1 MPQAFFL
8 FCADDLVS
16 PIFMEKTDTFIILP
30 YNDTTTSSQ
39 LLATIS
45 IDHDVTPC
53 RMDELSLLPAKAPFT
68 GTKYPIPFLLLHDI
82 VPANVSL
89 LLHQFFQVIWLFPES
104 IQKCSNKIAF
114 LDAAS
119 FSSCLEMSSEDRRLS
134 WNHCIHFLPAAL
146 HYVLNL
152 LYSTFFSPPLILVKS
167 HQWSQYWQNLCS
179 VLSLHIIWTKPAFDV
194 IGIFTPSLNIL
205 LTCFRTVTFSLGSPF
220 SSLHTDFQSPL
231 LVSSMNCKYWCT
243 QGYYLKASLLLTKL
257 IAQMNLSRIMALYAN
272 YVLMNLKYIGCH
284 SVWRHV
290 G

>member
-53 RMDELSLLPAKAPFT
+53 RMDELSLLPTKAPFT
-68 GTKYPIPFLLLHDI
+68 STKYPIPFLLLHDI

-104 IQKCSNKIAF
+104 IQKCSNKTAF
-114 LDAAS
+114 LDVAS
-119 FSSCLEMSSEDRRLS
+119 FFSSCLEMSLEDRRLS
-134 WNHCIHFLPAAL
+134 WNHCIHFLSAAL

-152 LYSTFFSPPLILVKS
+152 LYSIFFSPPLILVKS
-167 HQWSQYWQNLCS
+167 HWWSQYWQNLCS
-179 VLSLHIIWTKPAFDV
+179 VLSLHIIWTKPAFDM
-194 IGIFTPSLNIL
+194 IGIFTPSLKHFTHL
-205 LTCFRTVTFSLGSPF
+205 LQDCYFLSWFSL
-220 SSLHTDFQSPL
+220 
-231 LVSSMNCKYWCT
+231 
-243 QGYYLKASLLLTKL
+243 
-257 IAQMNLSRIMALYAN
+257 
-272 YVLMNLKYIGCH
+272 
-284 SVWRHV
+284 
-290 G
+290 